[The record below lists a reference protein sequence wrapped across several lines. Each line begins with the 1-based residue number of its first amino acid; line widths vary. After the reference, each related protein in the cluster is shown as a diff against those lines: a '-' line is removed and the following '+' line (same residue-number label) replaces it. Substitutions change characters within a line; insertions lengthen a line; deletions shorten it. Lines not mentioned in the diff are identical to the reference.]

1 MWPRLAASAAV
12 RAAARAARRP
22 SLTSGTCYNPQVCLS
37 ISVFPSHLPK
47 IERRRAASFWS
58 LLSTAY
64 FSSIV
69 FVVVVVIN
77 VAERLFLLL
86 FSASCS
92 TFRNL
97 FWHFC
102 SVDPAVMQHTWWWCW
117 CQICVL
123 RSLKFVRA
131 VSGACF
137 LLSYFSAASSVPFS
151 SMRAL
156 WLVGDF
162 GPVMV

>member
-1 MWPRLAASAAV
+1 
-12 RAAARAARRP
+12 
-22 SLTSGTCYNPQVCLS
+22 
-37 ISVFPSHLPK
+37 LPK

-58 LLSTAY
+58 LLSTIY
-64 FSSIV
+64 FSSV
-69 FVVVVVIN
+69 FFFLLFSLICAVIN
-77 VAERLFLLL
+77 VAERLFLIL
-86 FSASCS
+86 FSCS
-92 TFRNL
+92 RSAFRNL
-97 FWHFC
+97 FGHFC

-131 VSGACF
+131 VCGACF